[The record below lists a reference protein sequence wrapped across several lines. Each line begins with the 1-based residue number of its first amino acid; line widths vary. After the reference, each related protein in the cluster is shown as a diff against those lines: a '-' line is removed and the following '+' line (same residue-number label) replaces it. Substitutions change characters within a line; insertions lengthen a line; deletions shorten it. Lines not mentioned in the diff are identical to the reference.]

1 MDCGG
6 KDSVGRSYITLQVSA
21 GTAVV
26 NLEAV
31 YEGQRSWGQVGS
43 DHNRFTVDTS
53 CRNAGHLNE

>member
-31 YEGQRSWGQVGS
+31 YEGQR
-43 DHNRFTVDTS
+43 
-53 CRNAGHLNE
+53 